1 MENKSQGEKKYQVGK
16 LKEKDERIY
25 LKREARTRSGKRRT
39 EMGRQKLKNSKRKL
53 KRRGGK
59 FSFIEG
65 KEDHRAYGVEDKE
78 LKKEENK

>member
-1 MENKSQGEKKYQVGK
+1 M
-16 LKEKDERIY
+16 
-25 LKREARTRSGKRRT
+25 KREARTRSGKRRT

-65 KEDHRAYGVEDKE
+65 KEDNGAYRVEDKE